1 MQNFFGMGSPT
12 TEQEIQKHKDKLNNL
27 INKLNNTHKI
37 DEEISINNEIKS
49 ETDCISSLLNIKK
62 NEINQNNNIKNNFNP
77 MFNQINMGYN
87 MVNDMMM
94 FKNQNQMIAPQVVNQ
109 NDNKWNLIFEL
120 NSESKIINVS
130 IDPNKLFKEAI
141 SIFLLN
147 IGSGSTGDYQFIF
160 NSKEIY
166 QDMKICQTGLQHLSR
181 ILALPARRSKGIK

>member
-1 MQNFFGMGSPT
+1 
-12 TEQEIQKHKDKLNNL
+12 
-27 INKLNNTHKI
+27 
-37 DEEISINNEIKS
+37 
-49 ETDCISSLLNIKK
+49 
-62 NEINQNNNIKNNFNP
+62 

-147 IGSGSTGDYQFIF
+147 IGSGS
-160 NSKEIY
+160 IY
-166 QDMKICQTGLQHLSR
+166 F
-181 ILALPARRSKGIK
+181 

>member
-147 IGSGSTGDYQFIF
+147 IGSGS
-160 NSKEIY
+160 IY
-166 QDMKICQTGLQHLSR
+166 F
-181 ILALPARRSKGIK
+181 